1 MRKPILAGNWKM
13 NKTRDAAIHFILDVE
28 PKLPKENVDVIIC
41 APAILLR
48 DLVKR
53 SDVIKVGAQNMNEHD
68 SGAYTG
74 EISPVMLKDTKV
86 DYVILGHSE
95 RRAYYNETDA
105 TVNAKIKKALEFEL
119 KPIVCVGETLEQR
132 ESGKTNDVLSNQV
145 KKAFDGITI
154 ENPENVIIAYE
165 PIWAIGTGKSATSKE
180 AQDSCKYIRELLT
193 GIFGEDTSSKIRI
206 LYGGSINVKNFK
218 DIIAQEDID
227 GGLVGG
233 SSLVENDFVEL
244 TKDCLY

>member
-13 NKTRDAAIHFILDVE
+13 NKTRDAAIHFILEVE
-28 PKLPKENVDVIIC
+28 PKLPKDNVDVIIC

-74 EISPVMLKDTKV
+74 EISPIMLKDTKV
-86 DYVILGHSE
+86 EYVILGHSE

-119 KPIVCVGETLEQR
+119 KPIVCVGEALEQR
-132 ESGKTNDVLSNQV
+132 ESGKTSDVLSNQI
-145 KKAFDGITI
+145 KKAFDGISI

-233 SSLVENDFVEL
+233 SSLVEDDFIEL

>member
-13 NKTRDAAIHFILDVE
+13 NKTRDAAIHFILEVE

-74 EISPVMLKDTKV
+74 EISPIMLKDTKV

-132 ESGKTNDVLSNQV
+132 ESGKTNDVLSNQI

>member
-28 PKLPKENVDVIIC
+28 PKLPKDNVDVIIC

-132 ESGKTNDVLSNQV
+132 ESGKTNDVLSNQI
-145 KKAFDGITI
+145 KKAFDSITI

>member
-13 NKTRDAAIHFILDVE
+13 NKTRDAAIHFILEVE
-28 PKLPKENVDVIIC
+28 PKLPKDNVDVIIC

-74 EISPVMLKDTKV
+74 EISPIMLKDTKV
-86 DYVILGHSE
+86 EYVILGHSE

-132 ESGKTNDVLSNQV
+132 ESGKTSDVLSNQI
-145 KKAFDGITI
+145 KKAFDGISI